1 MYWWA
6 FGGGGDALE
15 GAHHLS
21 SIHTQEKSEKE
32 KKEKK
37 RSRPTH
43 PFTYPM
49 PHNQLLS
56 QTSLSSLSKEGACI
70 SQARACFT
78 TSNSFSTEIKKLRK
92 FFLFFYL
99 FPIRFFSYLKM
110 KYWFFREAEYTRCE
124 YNYNRM
130 RSLWWWYEWR
140 RWDGNVGRGWV
151 TMPMITLASTFD
163 FPLWNFPLENLRFS
177 LNILCVRMPVC
188 NVLSSLN
195 SKWTSSRVGSGRDE
209 ARRRSAVRLT
219 SSGMAFGI
227 DGNPPQNRIGRVA
240 LGRSLATLKT
250 HLRRTLLENLII
262 KSLKEH

>member
-15 GAHHLS
+15 EAHHLS

-99 FPIRFFSYLKM
+99 FPIRFFPIWKWSIDFLGKLNTHVVNIIII
-110 KYWFFREAEYTRCE
+110 ECDHC
-124 YNYNRM
+124 
-130 RSLWWWYEWR
+130 
-140 RWDGNVGRGWV
+140 DGGTNDV
-151 TMPMITLASTFD
+151 D
-163 FPLWNFPLENLRFS
+163 
-177 LNILCVRMPVC
+177 
-188 NVLSSLN
+188 
-195 SKWTSSRVGSGRDE
+195 
-209 ARRRSAVRLT
+209 
-219 SSGMAFGI
+219 GMATWAG
-227 DGNPPQNRIGRVA
+227 DGWRCQW
-240 LGRSLATLKT
+240 
-250 HLRRTLLENLII
+250 
-262 KSLKEH
+262 